1 VHTILL
7 IDDDPQTR
15 QVFGF
20 ALRRHGYQVLEADSG
35 YSGLEMAKKYLP
47 DLILTDVNMPGG
59 DGKALLF
66 HIRQDPELSAKQVIL
81 MTGQADLIAP
91 RTAMESGADDFLIKP
106 FTLEALCT
114 CVEARLQRAQIHW
127 RVEDRNLKKLRSSLL
142 ATLPHELFTPL
153 AGIMGVS
160 EYLHSHATIIS
171 LDEMQQLH
179 SEIYNS
185 GLRLHRTLTNYFRI
199 LGLEKES
206 ARLNARTLLSKEGV
220 HAAVQAGVDA
230 VLARPGARRTIS
242 VKVSDFPVST
252 HDDDLRTIVE
262 ELVDNARKFSSIG
275 TEITVNLDQ
284 EGKLSVTNQ
293 GRGMTPEEIKQI
305 GAFQQFDRNDHEQH
319 GLGLGLILVQKLAER
334 NGAKLEIKSEPSKTT
349 TVSVAF
355 RERKAETKEAGGG
368 GVKS

>member
-7 IDDDPQTR
+7 IDDDEQTR
-15 QVFGF
+15 KVFGF

-35 YSGLEMAKKYLP
+35 YTGLEMAKKYVP

-81 MTGQADLIAP
+81 MTGHADSIAP
-91 RTAMESGADDFLIKP
+91 RSAMESGADDFLIKP

-114 CVEARLQRAQIHW
+114 CVEARLKRAEIHW
-127 RVEDRNLKKLRSSLL
+127 RVEDRNLEKLRSSLL

-160 EYLHSHATIIS
+160 EYLYSHATIIA

-179 SEIYNS
+179 KEIYNS
-185 GLRLHRTLTNYFRI
+185 GQRLHRTLTNYFRI
-199 LGLEKES
+199 LGLEQEAS
-206 ARLNARTLLSKEGV
+206 RLTSRTLMSA
-220 HAAVQAGVDA
+220 AAVREAIQVGVDS
-230 VLARPGARRTIS
+230 VLARPGPLRTIAL
-242 VKVSDFPVST
+242 KLSDFPVSA

-275 TEITVNLDQ
+275 SEIKVSLDHD
-284 EGKLSVTNQ
+284 GKLSVTNV
-293 GRGMTPEEIKQI
+293 GKGMTPQEIKQI
-305 GAFQQFDRNDHEQH
+305 GAFQQFDRNNHEKH
-319 GLGLGLILVQKLAER
+319 GLGLGLILVQKLADR
-334 NGAKLEIKSEPSKTT
+334 NGARFAIESDPTRTT
-349 TVSVAF
+349 TVSVTF
-355 RERKAETKEAGGG
+355 QKRKMETKEDDAA
-368 GVKS
+368 KSS